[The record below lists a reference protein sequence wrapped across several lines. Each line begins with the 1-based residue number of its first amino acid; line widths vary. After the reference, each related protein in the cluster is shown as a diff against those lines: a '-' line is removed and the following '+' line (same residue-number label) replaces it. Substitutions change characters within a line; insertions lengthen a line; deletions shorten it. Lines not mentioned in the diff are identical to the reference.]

1 MKSYLSLI
9 PISAKVHRRQNCMT
23 LLCIIFAVFLVT
35 AVFSMADMG
44 VRMEKTTLLNKHGNW
59 HIQLKNISESVAE
72 QIGSRTDIAAMSWY
86 DVINYNREDDYY
98 IGDRKAVLYGIDE
111 TYITDIRNCLAEGSY
126 PQSDTEIMLSPNA
139 KTALGI
145 NIGDS
150 VIINTPSG
158 SMNYTVSGFGEDDV
172 GFNSLYDT
180 ISTYM
185 SQTAFYKICAMN
197 DRELAPVYY
206 VQFHE
211 NTEISKQ
218 IADIKEQYGL
228 TDENIDENTA
238 TLGLADFSGN
248 AAVQTLYSTAVVLF
262 VLILIAGVL
271 MISSSINSNVAQR
284 TKFFGMMRCIGMSRQ
299 QIIRFVRLE
308 ALNWCKTA
316 VPAGVILGIVIT
328 WGLCAA
334 LRFLVGGEFSDM
346 PLFGVSPIGI
356 ISGVIVGVV
365 TVLISARSPAKRAA
379 KVSPVTAVSGNSESA
394 KNMHHAVNT
403 RFSKIETALG
413 IHHAVSAKKN
423 LLLMT
428 GSFALSIILFLSFS
442 VLIDFVGY
450 LMPQLSNASDINISS
465 NDSSTSIDNALL
477 DKISSMVGVKHAFGR
492 RSYFDIPAEVNK
504 DNQLSN
510 TIDIISYDE
519 YDLDCLTKDKELRKG
534 SNISKVYGDSNY
546 VLTTWDKDSPLEIG
560 DKIRVGNEELEI
572 AGMLKFDP
580 FSSDGSMNGKIT
592 LITSGETFTRITGV
606 TDYSLIM
613 IQTTR
618 DATDENVEAIRNA
631 VGEEY
636 TFSDQRDYRT
646 TSTYIAFLLFVYGFL
661 AIITLVTVLNI
672 VNSISMSVSAKIKQ
686 YGAMRAVGMDER
698 QITKM
703 IAAEAFTYA
712 LSGCAVGCTVGLLIS
727 KLLYDNIIITH
738 FNYATWSLPVIPI
751 MIILLFVFVAAIAA
765 VYAPSKRI
773 RNISVTETINEL

>member
-1 MKSYLSLI
+1 
-9 PISAKVHRRQNCMT
+9 
-23 LLCIIFAVFLVT
+23 
-35 AVFSMADMG
+35 
-44 VRMEKTTLLNKHGNW
+44 
-59 HIQLKNISESVAE
+59 
-72 QIGSRTDIAAMSWY
+72 
-86 DVINYNREDDYY
+86 
-98 IGDRKAVLYGIDE
+98 
-111 TYITDIRNCLAEGSY
+111 
-126 PQSDTEIMLSPNA
+126 
-139 KTALGI
+139 
-145 NIGDS
+145 
-150 VIINTPSG
+150 
-158 SMNYTVSGFGEDDV
+158 
-172 GFNSLYDT
+172 
-180 ISTYM
+180 
-185 SQTAFYKICAMN
+185 
-197 DRELAPVYY
+197 
-206 VQFHE
+206 
-211 NTEISKQ
+211 
-218 IADIKEQYGL
+218 L
-228 TDENIDENTA
+228 TDENIDKNTVS
-238 TLGLADFSGN
+238 LGVADFGSN
-248 AAVQTLYSTAVVLF
+248 TTVHTLYSTAAVLF
-262 VLILIAGVL
+262 ALILIAGVL

-316 VPAGVILGIVIT
+316 VPVGVILGIVIT

-346 PLFGVSPIGI
+346 PLFEVSPIGI
-356 ISGVIVGVV
+356 ISGVILGVV
-365 TVLISARSPAKRAA
+365 TVLIAARSPAKRAA
-379 KVSPVTAVSGNSESA
+379 KVSPVTAVSGNSESVN
-394 KNMHHAVNT
+394 NMNHAVNT

-413 IHHAVSAKKN
+413 VHHAVSSKKN

-450 LMPQLSNASDINISS
+450 LMPQSSDASSINISS
-465 NDSSTSIDNALL
+465 NDSSNSIDSELL
-477 DKISSMVGVKHAFGR
+477 DKISSMEGVKHVFGR
-492 RSYFDIPAEVNK
+492 RSCFDIPAEVNK

-534 SNISKVYGDSNY
+534 SDISKVYGDSNY

-592 LITSGETFTRITGV
+592 LITSGETFARLTGT
-606 TDYSLIM
+606 TDYSLVL
-613 IQTTR
+613 IQTTK
-618 DATDENVEAIRNA
+618 DATDGNVEAIRNA

-636 TFSDQRDYRT
+636 TFSDQRDKRD
-646 TSTYIAFLLFVYGFL
+646 TSTYMAFQLFVYGFL

-672 VNSISMSVSAKIKQ
+672 MNSISMSVSARIKQ

-712 LSGCAVGCTVGLLIS
+712 LSGCIVGCAVGLLIS
-727 KLLYDNIIITH
+727 KLLYDNLITSH
-738 FNYATWSLPVIPI
+738 FSYATWSVPVIPI
-751 MIILLFVFVAAIAA
+751 MIILLFGFVATITA